1 MEYCE
6 NGDLSKIILN
16 KKEKNMLFSENE
28 IINIFYGIC
37 KGLEYLHKNKIIH
50 RDLKTMNIFLTKN
63 NHIKIGDFGVS
74 KILTNNNIYVYTNV
88 GTSYYLSPE
97 ICQNK
102 LYDEKSDM
110 WSLGC
115 LLYEMITLNK
125 PFESTS
131 QMGLFM
137 KILKENPQKIS
148 EKLRKNYSNRL
159 LNLIY
164 QLLEKNPVKRF
175 ALSQIFNSGI
185 FYTLNKLKSY

>member
-1 MEYCE
+1 M
-6 NGDLSKIILN
+6 
-16 KKEKNMLFSENE
+16 
-28 IINIFYGIC
+28 
-37 KGLEYLHKNKIIH
+37 
-50 RDLKTMNIFLTKN
+50 
-63 NHIKIGDFGVS
+63 
-74 KILTNNNIYVYTNV
+74 
-88 GTSYYLSPE
+88 SPE

-102 LYDEKSDM
+102 PYDEKSDM

-125 PFESTS
+125 PFESTG

-137 KILKENPQKIS
+137 KILKEKPQKIS
-148 EKLRKNYSNRL
+148 EKIRKNYSNRL

-185 FYTLNKLKSY
+185 FYTLNNIKIIKNHINNIQNKRTFEIKNKNNDSDNNYKIIIFL

>member
-37 KGLEYLHKNKIIH
+37 KGLKYLHKNKIIH